1 MISVIG
7 KGSIAKLNK
16 GNKMKKLI
24 IVSVAIGLAA
34 ISQAASIQWKLTN
47 ENPSAF
53 ASYTVYAVS
62 ASDYAAAIADLTT
75 NDGAKFMSD
84 YFLEGSSKA
93 LNSRGGGSSG
103 VAMKGSD
110 TQFALFIFKEGI
122 VDGKD
127 YYTTGL
133 VGSSDYTYTPPEQAA
148 ATLELGT
155 SAAVFTT
162 TGTIAPEPTSGLLM
176 LLGMAGLALKR
187 KRA

>member
-1 MISVIG
+1 
-7 KGSIAKLNK
+7 
-16 GNKMKKLI
+16 MKKLLI
-24 IVSVAIGLAA
+24 ASIAISLAA
-34 ISQAASIQWKLTN
+34 MSQAASIAWKLTN
-47 ENPSAF
+47 QNPSDF

-62 ASDYAAAIADLTT
+62 ASDYTAAINDLTT

-84 YFLEGSSKA
+84 YNLADSSKA
-93 LNSRGGGSSG
+93 LNSRGGGSG
-103 VAMKGSD
+103 AVEMKDGDS
-110 TQFALFIFKEGI
+110 QFAFFIFKEGI
-122 VDGKD
+122 VNGKD

-133 VGSSDYTYTPPEQAA
+133 VGSSDYTYTPPEQAP

-155 SAAVFTT
+155 SAAAFTT